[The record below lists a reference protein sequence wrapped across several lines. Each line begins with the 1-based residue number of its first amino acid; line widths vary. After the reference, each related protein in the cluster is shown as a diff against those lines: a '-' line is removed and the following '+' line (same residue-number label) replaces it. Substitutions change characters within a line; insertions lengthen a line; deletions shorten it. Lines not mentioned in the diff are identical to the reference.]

1 MNLMMLTVNLSR
13 KRRLSFISDVKV
25 HLLGFVLIA
34 TIYDIILSVQIR
46 AQTQEV
52 KLGVKEVAQQLA
64 QSQEVVRRLNKEII

>member
-1 MNLMMLTVNLSR
+1 MTG
-13 KRRLSFISDVKV
+13 KI
-25 HLLGFVLIA
+25 
-34 TIYDIILSVQIR
+34 IILSMQIR